1 MKIGT
6 LFELGVIGAI
16 SLNYR
21 DFYEAASP
29 LEKRFFPQKQD
40 WNFVSRSHC
49 IFN

>member
-40 WNFVSRSHC
+40 WTFVSRSHC